1 MSELAIYSPFT
12 AAQKRGKGGKKKVK
26 EKKKKEKD
34 VEVEKTQ
41 LEQQR
46 GTITRDSGQK
56 FRINLSLFQFS
67 PLR

>member
-26 EKKKKEKD
+26 EKKKEKD